1 MSLHMVG
8 LLHVA
13 PRSMGLLCSVPHPF
27 CYRVAINIKK
37 IIIMQSFTK
46 REASVCTFGYCCSRT
61 QLVVKRLSHQG
72 VHRIALCPASGRTL
86 TYL

>member
-13 PRSMGLLCSVPHPF
+13 PRSMGLLRSVPHPF

-61 QLVVKRLSHQG
+61 QLVVRGFLT
-72 VHRIALCPASGRTL
+72 REFIALHYVLPQDAH
-86 TYL
+86 

>member
-46 REASVCTFGYCCSRT
+46 RERPVFAP
-61 QLVVKRLSHQG
+61 LVIAAVGPSWLLRGFLT
-72 VHRIALCPASGRTL
+72 REFIALHYVLPQDAH
-86 TYL
+86 